1 MKEPRAAGRLGA
13 EELRLPTG
21 SPAARCRE
29 SPASTV
35 GPLSRAPAYPTQHA
49 PAGPET
55 GPASA
60 RTPAAAILGLQR
72 VAGNRAVGRLVG
84 SGAVLSRSVI
94 ADVTTT
100 SVGEDF
106 ANQLTPEELKEQVA
120 LLVDALEHGFPTPAA
135 REAMEQNLEF
145 LQEYGEDHGT
155 ALPVAAAHDFRVLI
169 AKHLGDLSRHL
180 AIVKQLTRDVRDG
193 VPFFGAPPPQLEWQ
207 VEQLAWITEAAGR
220 AAQLAGEAERG
231 GEGSAGKLAEAGTEL
246 TATIFGLKALAIL
259 LVYDDFYLEATTHYP
274 GFAELATGGMEMAHE
289 QLEPLVA
296 NLRMR
301 MPQFVDP
308 AASQLLPTDER
319 GWAFDF
325 SQRKDRTEE
334 QIEAWD
340 RFMGW
345 VNIALLAWDA
355 FDIWLMPSI
364 GRPGGGGGESP
375 RIGGIGG
382 AGGAAV
388 ATPATVLATA
398 ETRAALGRLAAIG
411 AITAPKLVESLGGRS
426 GVIKGRSRPIEAS
439 GKGNGRGGGR
449 GTGGPGKPHAAGEEG
464 PGRVGA
470 DPNKRPTAGLPSPAE
485 DAVLQRY
492 SRGLAELREKSEL
505 YAQMKPRPGET
516 HAAFRKRS
524 QPARAAVE
532 SALQALDRIEEEA
545 LNAADSD
552 LAGHLDPL
560 VKERRTLQTPQG
572 LKATMVGRRIP
583 CGAVKLA
590 PKNLRGMDFA
600 EIDKAMGRPPDGW
613 DPAPAPTKGADAPT
627 SARRLWWR
635 FKDGSKLV
643 VDLPRELGRVHKTGD
658 LPHAELHGPRGER
671 LDPQGIE
678 VPEGSTPAH
687 MTITDH
693 FARLRDFFVKA
704 GKGS

>member
-1 MKEPRAAGRLGA
+1 M
-13 EELRLPTG
+13 
-21 SPAARCRE
+21 
-29 SPASTV
+29 
-35 GPLSRAPAYPTQHA
+35 QHA

-55 GPASA
+55 GSASA
-60 RTPAAAILGLQR
+60 HTPAAAVLGLQR
-72 VAGNRAVGRLVG
+72 LAGNRAVGQLVG

-106 ANQLTPEELKEQVA
+106 ADQLTPEELKGQVA
-120 LLVDALEHGFPTPAA
+120 LLVDALEHGSPTPAA
-135 REAMEQNLEF
+135 REAMEQNLEL
-145 LQEYGEDHGT
+145 LQEYGEAHGT

-180 AIVKQLTRDVRDG
+180 AMVKQLVREPSG
-193 VPFFGAPPPQLEWQ
+193 PHAMGAPPQLEWQ

-220 AAQLAGEAERG
+220 AAQLVGEAERG

-259 LVYDDFYLEATTHYP
+259 LVYDDFYLEATTQYP

-301 MPQFVDP
+301 MRQFVDP
-308 AASQLLPTDER
+308 AAAQLLPDDER

-334 QIEAWD
+334 RIEAWD

-355 FDIWLMPSI
+355 FDIWLMPSM

-388 ATPATVLATA
+388 ASPATVLATA

-411 AITAPKLVESLGGRS
+411 AITAPKVVEFLGGRS
-426 GVIKGRSRPIEAS
+426 GAIKGRSRPIEAS
-439 GKGNGRGGGR
+439 VKGSGRGGGR
-449 GTGGPGKPHAAGEEG
+449 GTGGRGKPHAAGEEG
-464 PGRVGA
+464 AGRGGA
-470 DPNKRPTAGLPSPAE
+470 DPNKRPRAGLPSPAE
-485 DAVLQRY
+485 DAVLKRY
-492 SRGLAELREKSEL
+492 SQGLAELRETREIYERMMRGGAKGAKEL
-505 YAQMKPRPGET
+505 DRA
-516 HAAFRKRS
+516 HAAYK
-524 QPARAAVE
+524 
-532 SALQALDRIEEEA
+532 SAQRALDLIEEEA

-560 VKERRTLQTPQG
+560 VKDRRTLETTQG
-572 LKATMVGRRIP
+572 LEATMVGRRIP
-583 CGAVKLA
+583 CDAVKLA

-600 EIDKAMGRPPDGW
+600 EIEKAMGCPPDGW
-613 DPAPAPTKGADAPT
+613 DPPPAPTKGADVPT

-693 FARLRDFFVKA
+693 FGRLRDFFVKA
-704 GKGS
+704 PKGR